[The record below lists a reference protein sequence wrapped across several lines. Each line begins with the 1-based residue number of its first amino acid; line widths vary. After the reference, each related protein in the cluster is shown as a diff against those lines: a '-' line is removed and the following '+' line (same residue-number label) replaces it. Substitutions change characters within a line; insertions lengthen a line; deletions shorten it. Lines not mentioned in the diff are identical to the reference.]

1 MVTLTDV
8 GILAGDGRTFAVS
21 VNPATGEEIARYP
34 HDDAEAQDAV
44 VAAAV
49 KAQKTWAGWSAIE
62 RQQHFA
68 ELAAILRQEIDLFAA
83 SITAEMGKTITAAR
97 AEVSKCAILC
107 DWYASH
113 SAALLAD
120 EKPNVGSDGDARI
133 SYLPLGLIFAVMP
146 WNFPLW
152 QVLRAAVPIM
162 AAGNGFVLKHADNVQ
177 GCARL
182 LAGAIAKTGMPE
194 GLFSVLN
201 IRRDAVSRLI
211 ADPRIAGVTVTSGV
225 AAGAAVASEA
235 GRHLKKSLLELGG
248 SDPFIVL
255 ADSDLDR
262 AVPAAIEARFQNCG
276 QVCIAAKR
284 IIVEEPIFEE
294 FTRRFIAAA
303 KALPQGDP
311 AQAGTRIGPMART
324 RLRNE
329 LHEQVTRSLEMGAE
343 LLLGGEIP
351 NGPGSFY
358 PATVLIGVTPDMPV
372 AREETF
378 GPVAPIIK
386 AKNAEDAIR
395 IANDSD
401 FGLSGA
407 VWGSDVS
414 KVTEVAEMLETG
426 GVFINGISA
435 SDPRVPIGGI
445 KQSGYGRELS
455 HFGLREFCN
464 AKLIWRR
471 N

>member
-1 MVTLTDV
+1 MVPVID
-8 GILAGDGRTFAVS
+8 AGVSAVRGGTFAVS

-34 HDDAEAQDAV
+34 HDDAQEQEAV
-44 VAAAV
+44 VMAAV
-49 KAQKTWAGWSAIE
+49 KAQKTWAGIPVTD
-62 RQQHFA
+62 RQPHFA
-68 ELAAILRQEIDLFAA
+68 ELGVILREEIDTLAA
-83 SITAEMGKTITAAR
+83 SVTAEMGKTITAAR
-97 AEVSKCAILC
+97 AEVNKCAILC

-113 SAALLAD
+113 SAALLTD
-120 EKPNVGSDGDARI
+120 EKPNVGLDGEARV

-177 GCARL
+177 GSARL
-182 LAGAIAKTGMPE
+182 LAAAIAKTGMPK

-201 IRRDAVSRLI
+201 IRRDAVSGLI

-255 ADSDLDR
+255 ADADLDR

-294 FTRRFIAAA
+294 FTRRFVAAA

-311 AQAGTRIGPMART
+311 TQEGTWLGPMARA
-324 RLRNE
+324 RLRAE
-329 LHEQVTRSLEMGAE
+329 LHEQVTRSLEMGAQ

-351 NGPGSFY
+351 DGPGSFY
-358 PATVLIGVTPDMPV
+358 PATVLIDVTPEMPV

-378 GPVAPIIK
+378 GPVAPLIK
-386 AKNAEDAIR
+386 ARSADDAIR
-395 IANDSD
+395 IANDCD

-407 VWGSDVS
+407 VWGGDASQAM
-414 KVTEVAEMLETG
+414 KVAEMLETG
-426 GVFINGISA
+426 GVFINGIST

-445 KQSGYGRELS
+445 KQSGFGRELS
-455 HFGLREFCN
+455 HFGLQEFCN
-464 AKLIWRR
+464 AKLIWKRD
-471 N
+471 

>member
-1 MVTLTDV
+1 MVTVVEPGLPAAK
-8 GILAGDGRTFAVS
+8 GGTFATS

-34 HDDAEAQDAV
+34 HDDTHAQDTA
-44 VAAAV
+44 VAAAAT
-49 KAQKTWAGWSAIE
+49 AQKMWAALPVTE
-62 RQQHFA
+62 RQRH
-68 ELAAILRQEIDLFAA
+68 LAQLGAILRAEIDTLAG

-97 AEVSKCAILC
+97 AEVNKCAVLC
-107 DWYASH
+107 DWYAAN
-113 SAALLAD
+113 SAVLLAD
-120 EKPNVGSDGDARI
+120 ETPDIGADGTACI

-162 AAGNGFVLKHADNVQ
+162 AAGNGFILKHADNVQ
-177 GCARL
+177 GSARL
-182 LAGAIAKTGMPE
+182 LAAAIAKTGMPE
-194 GLFSVLN
+194 GLFGVLN
-201 IRRDAVSRLI
+201 IRRDDVPRLI

-255 ADSDLDR
+255 ADADLDR

-284 IIVEEPIFEE
+284 IIVEEPVFEE
-294 FTRRFIAAA
+294 FTRRFVAAA
-303 KALPQGDP
+303 RALPQGDP
-311 AQAGTRIGPMART
+311 ASDGTRIGPMART
-324 RLRNE
+324 RLRTE
-329 LHEQVTRSLEMGAE
+329 LHNQVTRSLEMGAQ

-351 NGPGSFY
+351 DGPGSYY
-358 PATVLIGVTPDMPV
+358 PATVLIDVTPDMPV

-378 GPVAPIIK
+378 GPVAPLIK
-386 AKNAEDAIR
+386 ARTADEAVR

-401 FGLSGA
+401 FGLSSA
-407 VWGSDVS
+407 VWGGDESQA
-414 KVTEVAEMLETG
+414 TRVAEMLETG

-455 HFGLREFCN
+455 HFGLHEFCN
-464 AKLIWRR
+464 AKLIWKR